1 MISAQIIVA
10 AWSGTIS
17 NQEDLIK
24 EKLFIMIKNSTFV
37 LLHIEQILNWQSVS
51 KTIPE
56 PDLCGFMTL
65 LTDGF
70 FSYGERRSKY
80 LNCHVS
86 QNYFLIHC
94 G

>member
-17 NQEDLIK
+17 NREDLIK

-37 LLHIEQILNWQSVS
+37 LIHIEQILNWQSVS
-51 KTIPE
+51 RTVPE

-65 LTDGF
+65 LQMGF
-70 FSYGERRSKY
+70 SPMERRSKY

-94 G
+94 R